1 VVSKRGYDPEADL
14 RRPTGSVFCAHGAG
28 FQVPWDEVADYAHMP
43 CPLDKKTLEEMG
55 EELTIGSQGT
65 DTDFVRRES
74 QTGSHAEKFIS
85 IEEIDA
91 IFASQRR
98 NRKEDAVSRRKI
110 YKRGKGSENYK
121 GSKTVSAN
129 SDNGYNKPGK
139 APLPKC
145 LFVDGYNMIHAWDE
159 LKVLADNNI
168 HGARERLIDIC
179 SEYQGMVGG
188 ELILVFDAYMAPG
201 SLGSMKKMKNIYVVY
216 TKEAETADQYIEQA
230 TKKKAKDY
238 NVTVAT
244 SDNIVQLIV
253 MSEGALR
260 MSAREFET
268 EIERAR
274 KRLREDYLNKDNK
287 LGNTIITPR
296 T

>member
-1 VVSKRGYDPEADL
+1 
-14 RRPTGSVFCAHGAG
+14 
-28 FQVPWDEVADYAHMP
+28 
-43 CPLDKKTLEEMG
+43 
-55 EELTIGSQGT
+55 
-65 DTDFVRRES
+65 
-74 QTGSHAEKFIS
+74 
-85 IEEIDA
+85 
-91 IFASQRR
+91 RR

-110 YKRGKGSENYK
+110 YKRGRGSENYI
-121 GSKTVSAN
+121 GSKTVTRN
-129 SDNGYNKPGK
+129 SDNGYRGPGR

-159 LKVLADNNI
+159 LRVLADNNI

-188 ELILVFDAYMAPG
+188 ELILVFDAYMAAG
-201 SLGSMKKMKNIYVVY
+201 SLGSVKKMKNIYVVY

-238 NVTVAT
+238 SVTVAT

-260 MSAREFET
+260 MSAREFES

-274 KRLREDYLNKDNK
+274 NRLRTDYLNKETK
-287 LGNTIITPR
+287 LGNTVQIP
-296 T
+296 